1 MKKLV
6 DELEATQAEETRL
19 RNEKDDC
26 ERKVD
31 LAKALINGLANERE
45 NWKVDLAKNKENR
58 ENIVGDIIISSGVI
72 AYLGVFIKQYR
83 DECTQSWADMLMKFQ
98 IKSTKNVSVETVLGD
113 AVKIRQWQIQGL
125 PQDSFSTDSAIIAD
139 YSERWCLFIDPQM
152 QANLWLKNRYK
163 EEQLKVIK
171 PTNDPNFVSRTLE
184 NSINFGTPVILEDA
198 NETFDPLLDPLLAK
212 QIEKKG
218 SEYFIKFGDQGISFN
233 PDFKFYITTKM
244 SRPHYSPEV
253 CVKVTMLNF
262 MATQDGLL
270 DQMLSIIVRIE
281 EPVKYERRNQ
291 NIQTKADNQ
300 KKQAELQDKIL
311 NMVANSKDD
320 ILEDRDLKVTL
331 DESKIQSVQIE
342 QTLKEMENQNKAIEQ
357 IRDQFVPVATRVS
370 RLFFVLT
377 DLINV
382 DPMYQY
388 SLEFFRLI
396 YEGAVRSVE
405 GVFEKSQKNDRKAYF
420 ISEFTWRLYKN
431 VCRSLFEKDKLLFS
445 FLICLKIMDEVQKE
459 TGGLDFP
466 VVRFL
471 MAGATKVEL
480 TKPNPTGESGWLTN
494 KAWLAMLEMSEKFK
508 QFKGF
513 DDSFAANID
522 AWEKIYNSPN
532 P

>member
-113 AVKIRQWQIQGL
+113 AVKIRQWQ
-125 PQDSFSTDSAIIAD
+125 
-139 YSERWCLFIDPQM
+139 
-152 QANLWLKNRYK
+152 NRYK